1 MSDQSSVFLPG
12 YSCWRVEP
20 ADRLAL
26 LIDND
31 ETFNALK
38 PLLLAAKRSIWILA
52 WVFDPLTRL
61 DPDRV
66 KRSRDPEHADR
77 IGLIL
82 RRQAALNPALDVRV
96 LAWDMPLPI
105 AAAQLFGPQRGVAFF
120 AGSRVKYR
128 LDNTLPASACHHQKV
143 VIIDGVTALLSGGD
157 IGVDRWDT
165 FEHLDNDPR
174 RRLPTGRHYP
184 ARHEVAMLVDGRAA
198 QALGDLFIDRWRTAT
213 GEELTLPER
222 PEETPWPPGLLPDLR
237 RTPVAI
243 SRTGPAWKGSP
254 EIVESM
260 LLHLASI
267 RQARRLIYLEN
278 QYLTSPII
286 VEALAER
293 LAEPDGPEV
302 VTIGPARSPSYFDQI
317 TMDSARTSAINR
329 LRSVDVHKR
338 FSAFSAHTPKG
349 NPIIVHS
356 KVAIIDDR
364 MLRVGSANLNN
375 RSIGLDTE
383 CDLAFEAEDDLQR
396 EVICAFLG
404 RLIGHFLACDAVDVL
419 AAMAREGGLAAA
431 INVLDV
437 KGGPS
442 RRLRPAPTRTLPGL
456 QQFIADWSLGD
467 AISPDDAWRPWG
479 RRQRLKQDLVRLMQP
494 PPSLPQHLS
503 RRRPVQ

>member
-1 MSDQSSVFLPG
+1 MGECSSVFFPG
-12 YSCWRVEP
+12 HNCWRVEP

-26 LIDND
+26 FIDND
-31 ETFNALK
+31 ETFDALK

-66 KRSRDPEHADR
+66 RKSRDPEQADR

-96 LAWDMPLPI
+96 LAWDMPLPL
-105 AAAQLFGPQRGVAFF
+105 AAAMLFGPQRGAAFF
-120 AGSRVKYR
+120 AGSRVKYQ
-128 LDNTLPASACHHQKV
+128 LDTTLPASACHHQKV
-143 VIIDGVTALLSGGD
+143 VIIDGATALLSGGD

-165 FEHLDNDPR
+165 CEHLDNDPR
-174 RRLPTGRHYP
+174 RRLPNGRHYP

-198 QALGDLFIDRWRTAT
+198 QGLGDMFIDRWRNAT

-222 PEETPWPPGLLPDLR
+222 PEETPWPKGLLPDLR
-237 RTPVAI
+237 RTSVAI
-243 SRTGPAWKGSP
+243 SRTGAAWKGRP
-254 EIVESM
+254 EITES
-260 LLHLASI
+260 LQLHLSGI
-267 RQARRLIYLEN
+267 RAAKRLIYLEN

-302 VTIGPARSPSYFDQI
+302 VTIGPARSPSYFDQM
-317 TMDSARTSAINR
+317 TMDSARTAAINR
-329 LRSVDVHKR
+329 LRSIDIHKR
-338 FSAFSAHTPKG
+338 FSAFSAHTAKG
-349 NPIIVHS
+349 DPIIVHS
-356 KVAIIDDR
+356 KVAIMDNW

-383 CDLAFEAEDDLQR
+383 CDLTFEGRDDLER
-396 EVICAFLG
+396 EVIAAFQA
-404 RLIGHFLACDAVDVL
+404 RLVGHFLARSPIDVIE
-419 AAMAREGGLAAA
+419 AMQREGGLAAA
-431 INVLDV
+431 INALDV
-437 KGGPS
+437 KGGPP
-442 RRLRPAPTRTLPGL
+442 RRLQPVPVRNLTGV

-479 RRQRLKQDLVRLMQP
+479 RRERLKRDLVRLTAP
-494 PPSLPQHLS
+494 PPALPEHL
-503 RRRPVQ
+503 RQ

>member
-1 MSDQSSVFLPG
+1 MDERSSVFRPG

-26 LIDND
+26 FIDND
-31 ETFNALK
+31 ETFDALK

-66 KRSRDPEHADR
+66 RKSRDPEHADR

-82 RRQAALNPALDVRV
+82 RRQASLNPALDVRI
-96 LAWDMPLPI
+96 LTWDMPFPI
-105 AAAQLFGPQRGVAFF
+105 AAAQLFGPQRGAAFF
-120 AGSRVKYR
+120 AGSRVKYQ
-128 LDNTLPASACHHQKV
+128 LDNTLPDSACHHQKV
-143 VIIDGVTALLSGGD
+143 VIIDGAAALLSGGD

-165 FEHLDNDPR
+165 CDHLDNDPR

-198 QALGDLFIDRWRTAT
+198 QALGEMFIDRWRNAT
-213 GEELTLPER
+213 GEALTQPER
-222 PEETPWPPGLLPDLR
+222 PEETPWPEGLLPDLR
-237 RTPVAI
+237 RVDVAI
-243 SRTGPAWKGSP
+243 ARTQAAWKHLP
-254 EIVESM
+254 EVTESM
-260 LLHLASI
+260 GLHLSGI
-267 RQARRLIYLEN
+267 RAAKRLIYLEN

-302 VTIGPARSPSYFDQI
+302 VTVGPARSPSYFDQI

-329 LRSVDVHKR
+329 LRAIDVHKR

-349 NPIIVHS
+349 GPIIVHS
-356 KVAIIDDR
+356 KVAIMDDW

-383 CDLAFEAEDDLQR
+383 CDLAIEAKDDLDK
-396 EVICAFLG
+396 EVIRAFLG
-404 RLIGHFLACDAVDVL
+404 RLVGHFINREAVDVL
-419 AAMAREGGLAAA
+419 AAMEREGGLAAA
-431 INVLDV
+431 INALDV
-437 KGGPS
+437 KGGPP
-442 RRLRPAPTRTLPGL
+442 RRLQPVPVRHLTGV
-456 QQFIADWSLGD
+456 QQFIADWNLGD

-479 RRQRLKQDLVRLMQP
+479 RRKRLKRDLVRLTAP
-494 PPSLPQHLS
+494 PPALPDHLQ
-503 RRRPVQ
+503 P